1 MCLSL
6 SVSFPSVYALTDSCD
21 LSEFQC
27 VCSVSIPV
35 SILALRIA
43 KTYSQKLFVTNPPFR
58 WCTLR
63 IKWSIKH
70 DKERK

>member
-27 VCSVSIPV
+27 VSVSIPV
-35 SILALRIA
+35 SIQALRIA
-43 KTYSQKLFVTNPPFR
+43 KTYSQKSFVTNPPFSGV
-58 WCTLR
+58 L
-63 IKWSIKH
+63 
-70 DKERK
+70 